1 MACAILVVLVR
12 LHRAG
17 RVVRGRSQAR
27 AVGGGWR
34 EGLGRPLPLL
44 AALGASLLT
53 RAASGASNSPAAR
66 PQPYPAT
73 LMVGFYATASSEEP
87 LRTDLD
93 NELEGERP
101 ARGSPLHA
109 AAFPL
114 PLSAS
119 PVLCLTYAM
128 YMYAPA
134 AAIRCDADPL
144 HPTHGDPTLHRRGCP
159 HTPEARW
166 FARDEVLAVLNHT
179 EGTNLSRQDHKELA
193 AAAEGSNP
201 HAKPDEVNAQP
212 KVAARTTPGPTGR
225 AGPLFKIPPRTAIGG
240 VILCEWAYGRAGPQP
255 VSPKTAN
262 L

>member
-1 MACAILVVLVR
+1 MKVWDVR
-12 LHRAG
+12 YHSSQPWVRHFSRAPRPVSATHLPRARSRTLPRSWSDFTRPRAPKSRCG
-17 RVVRGRSQAR
+17 PTSTMNWKVSVQRVAPRCM
-27 AVGGGWR
+27 
-34 EGLGRPLPLL
+34 PLP
-44 AALGASLLT
+44 SL
-53 RAASGASNSPAAR
+53 S
-66 PQPYPAT
+66 
-73 LMVGFYATASSEEP
+73 
-87 LRTDLD
+87 
-93 NELEGERP
+93 
-101 ARGSPLHA
+101 
-109 AAFPL
+109 
-114 PLSAS
+114 LSAS

-201 HAKPDEVNAQP
+201 HAKPDEANAQS
-212 KVAARTTPGPTGR
+212 KVAARTAPGPTGR